1 MESKTRSDVGWATAA
16 ERWRQQRGC
25 APTEAVAYVMT
36 GPSGWGLGRP
46 TGHWSGSGPF
56 PGAAPQLPSPAA
68 GGGRASRFGAA
79 LQRRSRPAA
88 LERPGRD
95 FSSPMEARQGS
106 EPLAG
111 GPQGPPPE
119 QEGGAVRGLWPD
131 PLPAPCSH
139 PSALVYLWL
148 GETQQGCRGACSSRC
163 MAALCSFSS
172 GGEVCLRPGAQ
183 LFQDA
188 CTGVGR
194 GQEAGRSGVCSG
206 PHLPGWAVGLPR
218 RAGVPLCTPLPGS
231 AAGRA
236 GSGPGL
242 TSGMVGAGGPD
253 QDAEHGAQRPVHA
266 ASSS

>member
-1 MESKTRSDVGWATAA
+1 MEAGLFLGLHRSFRPQRQVAAGPRGLGQRSRGGAGQQPWRGLAETSTAP
-16 ERWRQQRGC
+16 WRQG
-25 APTEAVAYVMT
+25 
-36 GPSGWGLGRP
+36 
-46 TGHWSGSGPF
+46 
-56 PGAAPQLPSPAA
+56 
-68 GGGRASRFGAA
+68 
-79 LQRRSRPAA
+79 
-88 LERPGRD
+88 
-95 FSSPMEARQGS
+95 
-106 EPLAG
+106 
-111 GPQGPPPE
+111 
-119 QEGGAVRGLWPD
+119 RGLSPWLED
-131 PLPAPCSH
+131 PKGHL
-139 PSALVYLWL
+139 LWL

-242 TSGMVGAGGPD
+242 TSGMGWGR
-253 QDAEHGAQRPVHA
+253 RPR
-266 ASSS
+266 SRC

>member
-68 GGGRASRFGAA
+68 GGGWASRFGAA

-163 MAALCSFSS
+163 TPGQQAAGSPRLGYS
-172 GGEVCLRPGAQ
+172 GSPWLLRDQPG
-183 LFQDA
+183 
-188 CTGVGR
+188 GR
-194 GQEAGRSGVCSG
+194 GLEFRGR
-206 PHLPGWAVGLPR
+206 
-218 RAGVPLCTPLPGS
+218 
-231 AAGRA
+231 GRVA
-236 GSGPGL
+236 
-242 TSGMVGAGGPD
+242 
-253 QDAEHGAQRPVHA
+253 
-266 ASSS
+266 